1 MGCGCGGNKV
11 KNVIQ
16 NRISRNSNRINIS
29 NMNVSD
35 TNNSSNTV
43 QSLSAQNISGL
54 SSTDRAKEKQRRE
67 ILLKKLGRI

>member
-29 NMNVSD
+29 SASIGNTD
-35 TNNSSNTV
+35 NSSNTV

-54 SSTDRAKEKQRRE
+54 YSN
-67 ILLKKLGRI
+67 

>member
-29 NMNVSD
+29 S
-35 TNNSSNTV
+35 TNSSNSSNTV

-54 SSTDRAKEKQRRE
+54 SSGDRAKEKQRRE
-67 ILLKKLGRI
+67 ILLKKLGRL